1 MFVGSYN
8 SNLNNVEWFKFT
20 QILTNPSTIELKGV
34 CLLAYPYIFTFE
46 LKVRVIRIKEMITN
60 LKLLIVKQI
69 LLVTISTIGTVT
81 STLWSMNAHGK
92 G

>member
-34 CLLAYPYIFTFE
+34 WLLAYPYIFTLE

-69 LLVTISTIGTVT
+69 LLVTISTIGTVN

>member
-34 CLLAYPYIFTFE
+34 WLLAYPYIFTLE

>member
-34 CLLAYPYIFTFE
+34 WLLAYPYIFTFE